1 MSERISP
8 LLISSFAASWAV
20 AALLGCSLDSRSTKE
35 VMPENPETA
44 DGMGGSAGAD
54 PAQSGAPGLGGGG
67 TSAASAGA
75 GSVAPGA
82 AGSSGGGATAV
93 RPADCKDAQLLP
105 DSITEDRTIG
115 PGGVRIQRTSVSSGA
130 TLTIQ
135 PGTTVLMGAAGL
147 LNVTPLSDVGSHLVA
162 VGTEEQPI
170 VFTSA
175 SDDPLPG
182 DWQCVRIGVN
192 GSNSQLEHVI
202 FEYGGQPCAATG
214 AGSPTTLEIE
224 APLRGIRN
232 VTVRDS
238 LNYGM
243 MLFSSA
249 AVRAFSDNHF
259 ARNGQASILIDAH
272 QIFQLGTGN
281 VFEDA
286 DDHIDVREGSG
297 IASNGTWLKQ
307 GAPFRV
313 QNMGVTPGYN
323 VTIAAGVR
331 FEMSGTIDAFNA
343 NFNIEGTEADPV
355 VFTSAQ
361 KEPKPGDWGCLL
373 YSYSDV
379 TPRIDHAIFEYA
391 GSGKG
396 CLGSSTKA
404 ALMAPNS
411 SNITNTIFRYI
422 DGVAISTRGDCNV
435 SDWCANEFTEVA
447 SGPFECEGTLTPCP
461 AQ

>member
-1 MSERISP
+1 MSEQNSSR
-8 LLISSFAASWAV
+8 LISSLATSWAV
-20 AALLGCSLDSRSTKE
+20 AALLGCALDSRTTKE
-35 VMPENPETA
+35 VTPENPETA
-44 DGMGGSAGAD
+44 DGMGGGSGTDSTQPGGAD
-54 PAQSGAPGLGGGG
+54 ASGSA
-67 TSAASAGA
+67 AASASMT
-75 GSVAPGA
+75 GSPGT
-82 AGSSGGGATAV
+82 GGSGGNAGGTATVV
-93 RPADCKDAQLLP
+93 RPADCKNAALLP

-115 PGGVRIQRTSVSSGA
+115 PGCVRIQRTSVSSGA

-135 PGTTVLMGAAGL
+135 PGTTVLMEAAGL

-162 VGTEEQPI
+162 IGTEDQPI

-182 DWQCVRIGVN
+182 DWQCVRIGLN
-192 GSNSQLEHVI
+192 GSNSELDHVI
-202 FEYGGQPCAATG
+202 FEYGGAPCAATG
-214 AGSPTTLEIE
+214 AGNPTTLGIE

-243 MLFSSA
+243 MLFDRA

-281 VFEDA
+281 VFDDA
-286 DDHIDVREGSG
+286 DDHIDVVEGSG
-297 IASNGTWLKQ
+297 IESNGTWLKQ
-307 GAPFRV
+307 GVPFRV

-343 NFNIEGTEADPV
+343 NFNIEGTEAEPV

-361 KEPKPGDWGCLL
+361 KQPKPGDWGCLL

-391 GSGKG
+391 GSGNG
-396 CLGSSTKA
+396 CLGSSIKA
-404 ALMAPNS
+404 ALIAPNS

-422 DGVAISTRGDCNV
+422 SGVAISTRGDCNV
-435 SDWCANEFTEVA
+435 SGWCANEFTEVA

>member
-1 MSERISP
+1 MIQQIP
-8 LLISSFAASWAV
+8 PFFTASLA
-20 AALLGCSLDSRSTKE
+20 AALLLGCAVLFGCAVDSRTTKE
-35 VMPENPETA
+35 VVPDPQNPEAA
-44 DGMGGSAGAD
+44 DGTGGGSGTD
-54 PAQSGAPGLGGGG
+54 STQPGG
-67 TSAASAGA
+67 
-75 GSVAPGA
+75 
-82 AGSSGGGATAV
+82 SGGRMGSPTA
-93 RPADCKDAQLLP
+93 RPADCEDAELLP
-105 DSITEDRTIG
+105 DSIVQDRTIG
-115 PGGVRIQRTSVSSGA
+115 PGCVRIGRTAVSSGA
-130 TLTIQ
+130 TLTIR
-135 PGTTVLMGAAGL
+135 PGTTVLMEAAGL
-147 LNVTPLSDVGSHLVA
+147 LNATPLSDVGSHLVA
-162 VGTEEQPI
+162 IGTAEQPI

-182 DWQCVRIGVN
+182 DWQCVRIGAN

-202 FEYGGQPCAATG
+202 FEYGGAPCAATG
-214 AGSPTTLEIE
+214 AGRPTMLEIE

-238 LNYGM
+238 QNYGM

-286 DDHIDVREGSG
+286 DDHIDVIEGSG
-297 IASNGTWLKQ
+297 IESNGTWLRQ
-307 GAPFRV
+307 DVPFRV
-313 QNMGVTPGYN
+313 QNMGVTPGYT

-331 FEMSGTIDAFNA
+331 FEMSGTIDAFNS
-343 NFNIEGTEADPV
+343 NFNIEGTEAEPV

-361 KEPKPGDWGCLL
+361 REPRPGDWGCLL

-391 GSGKG
+391 GSGRG
-396 CLGSSTKA
+396 CLGNSIKA
-404 ALMAPNS
+404 ALVAPNS
-411 SNITNTIFRYI
+411 STITNSIFRHI
-422 DGVAISTRGDCNV
+422 DGVGISTRIACNV
-435 SDWCANEFTEVA
+435 EDWCQNQFIEVA
-447 SGPFECEGTLTPCP
+447 SGPFDCEGVLTPCP